1 MLNDVF
7 ECPICLNDINN
18 NEGIIIPECCNNP
31 VHLKCIMNW
40 YEKNNKTNVCFICQ
54 QVNNFSKDIHLN
66 QPEIV
71 IRDNLIENNHS
82 EENIQVTNNFIENND
97 SQENIEVINN
107 LIENNDSEENKECIK
122 SCLIAIIPGAIS
134 GIIMLIICL

>member
-1 MLNDVF
+1 MLNDVI

-18 NEGIIIPECCNNP
+18 NEGIIILECCNNP
-31 VHLKCIMNW
+31 VHLKCIIKW
-40 YEKNNKTNVCFICQ
+40 YEKNNRNKVCFICQ
-54 QVNNFSKDIHLN
+54 QVNNFSKDINLN
-66 QPEIV
+66 QSEIV

-82 EENIQVTNNFIENND
+82 EENIEVTNNLIENND
-97 SQENIEVINN
+97 SQEN
-107 LIENNDSEENKECIK
+107 NDSEENKDCIK